1 MRYPI
6 LTMQNFDKVRSEIT
20 ANNVLNVYSVAYTL
34 QIPKLVRELEAY
46 IVGDGKFLQSDNC
59 QLYLIESLKV
69 IYLKQ
74 SKTALQFES
83 KLLRDK
89 ATELL
94 LANFQSVVRD
104 GLKLAESAADGKG
117 DNHLVS
123 LPVEALIDLLR
134 DDRLNVDEEILIV
147 DLITSYIK
155 YREAIKPLLDEEDP
169 ANDEQVLRQL
179 NEEEK
184 KAREEARAAKAEEE
198 KKAKE

>member
-104 GLKLAESAADGKG
+104 GLKSAESAADGKG

-134 DDRLNVDEEILIV
+134 DDRLNVDEEILTV